1 MPNSDSQL
9 WDSVVLVMSALRQLC
24 ARERKSLRNP
34 APKFEFLCERKR
46 KRWLWVDAVD
56 KVGGERG
63 AGNNRL
69 EAPRF
74 LNQCCALGSYLE
86 SILLTL
92 EKRFIDSIGHL
103 AALAVLAQYS
113 ATRSSPSI
121 QPASPGL
128 SLYWS

>member
-1 MPNSDSQL
+1 
-9 WDSVVLVMSALRQLC
+9 
-24 ARERKSLRNP
+24 
-34 APKFEFLCERKR
+34 
-46 KRWLWVDAVD
+46 
-56 KVGGERG
+56 
-63 AGNNRL
+63 
-69 EAPRF
+69 